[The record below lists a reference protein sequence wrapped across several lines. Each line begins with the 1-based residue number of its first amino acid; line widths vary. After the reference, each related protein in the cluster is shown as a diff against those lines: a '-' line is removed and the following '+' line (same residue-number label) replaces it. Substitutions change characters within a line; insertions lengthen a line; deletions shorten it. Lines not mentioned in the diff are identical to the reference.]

1 MRRLA
6 LLGLVIV
13 AVASACGGGGG
24 GGRLSAEEYA
34 SKLGAICADY
44 NNFQASV
51 SPPTSTAE
59 IPAWTEKVLPHFRD
73 AVSRAKKLKPPEDEQ
88 AQVNEFLSIAD
99 QEGDVLEEVRDAAK
113 AGDEGKFQQLNTRGK
128 ALDARSDNIARR
140 LGAND
145 CVTE

>member
-6 LLGLVIV
+6 FLGLATV
-13 AVASACGGGGG
+13 AAASACGGGGG
-24 GGRLSAEEYA
+24 GERLSAEEYA

-44 NNFQASV
+44 NNFQASI

-59 IPAWTEKVLPHFRD
+59 IPAWTEKVLPRFRD
-73 AVSRAKKLKPPEDEQ
+73 SVSRAKKLKPPEGEQ
-88 AQVNEFLSIAD
+88 TQVNEFLSVAD
-99 QEGDVLEEVRDAAK
+99 QEGDVLEQVTDAAK
-113 AGDEGKFQQLNTRGK
+113 AGDQRKVQELGARGK
-128 ALDARSDNIARR
+128 ALDARSDNIARQ